1 MNDWEPFRQCTSYC
15 KYGALFRKNTSI
27 WTNIGVRLR
36 PTCTRT
42 DPCSELSREG
52 RHLFTA
58 QSGAHGTQIGMG
70 PAQNV
75 EGYPTGLVHDLL
87 GGVWGDT
94 CFNHSGIPEFEFPLH
109 VMTRSRRTAPVEEI
123 HQETAEGE
131 IISPELEEQLH
142 APDGDFSSDT
152 DSDLEGNAREAYR
165 HERRRWGTT
174 VFSAPQGDLQREL
187 RAAYGK
193 DVVYQTLVKQ
203 RQEGAEVSEDSNI
216 QATLERYRLDGHL
229 VRRRDD
235 GRIYIPSSPIL
246 IDHLVEAVHG
256 VGHFGLDK
264 CMRLLTKVAYW
275 PTMGKD
281 VATRI
286 GGCLACA
293 RFKVIRARR
302 HGELQPLPI
311 PEFPWESISVDW
323 ITGLPPVAKRL
334 GPRTMVTSKNVYIW
348 QEQAKVSALYGHKDV
363 VDSIFVITDRL
374 SKGVKLRAVS
384 KSTDHADVLECLAE
398 EVFRH
403 FGWPKDIASDNDVR
417 FLPEYRAY
425 LRAQGVDLHFTSAYH
440 PQAYGQAERS
450 NSTVMNVLRTLCN
463 GMPWSWPSVLP
474 HVEFAI
480 NATPAGHGETPFSL
494 FLSHPPRNPVEMALT
509 GPKPYRSSEVFYQT
523 LVKRRQEGTEVSEDS
538 DIQATLERYRLDGH
552 LVRRRDDGRI
562 YIPSS
567 PILIDHLVEAV
578 HGVGHF
584 GLDKCMRLPSKVA
597 YWTTMDK
604 DVVPQS
610 EVCMT
615 CARFNPDDGHL
626 EENIREG
633 PHLNRRSTMWTA
645 LALGMGGSI
654 GV

>member
-1 MNDWEPFRQCTSYC
+1 MYGVILYERQ
-15 KYGALFRKNTSI
+15 
-27 WTNIGVRLR
+27 
-36 PTCTRT
+36 
-42 DPCSELSREG
+42 
-52 RHLFTA
+52 
-58 QSGAHGTQIGMG
+58 
-70 PAQNV
+70 
-75 EGYPTGLVHDLL
+75 
-87 GGVWGDT
+87 
-94 CFNHSGIPEFEFPLH
+94 
-109 VMTRSRRTAPVEEI
+109 
-123 HQETAEGE
+123 
-131 IISPELEEQLH
+131 
-142 APDGDFSSDT
+142 
-152 DSDLEGNAREAYR
+152 
-165 HERRRWGTT
+165 RWGTT

-203 RQEGAEVSEDSNI
+203 RQEGAGVSEDSNI

-403 FGWPKDIASDNDVR
+403 FGWPKDMASDNDVR

-480 NATPAGHGETPFSL
+480 NAMPAGHGETPFSL
-494 FLSHPPRNPVEMALT
+494 FLSHPPRNPVEVALT
-509 GPKPYRSSEVFYQT
+509 GPKPYRSSETRDGGRQVPRLNSEAIQE
-523 LVKRRQEGTEVSEDS
+523 LVKSRLREEQKRQKRAYDARHTPLQLEPGDKVYLRRSAVSLGKKLVDEEKSAGNKILGPFLGPFSVIRRKSHTAQTYVLDVGTAGFGDTWHV
-538 DIQATLERYRLDGH
+538 LH
-552 LVRRRDDGRI
+552 LVKAKEQDSVFDL
-562 YIPSS
+562 SQ
-567 PILIDHLVEAV
+567 PINGDLIKPEAILARLK
-578 HGVGHF
+578 HDF
-584 GLDKCMRLPSKVA
+584 EDKCMYLVKWTGFVVPTWETKEDLNHSRTAYKVYEA
-597 YWTTMDK
+597 FVQEHGDAG
-604 DVVPQS
+604 DVVPEGTQPP
-610 EVCMT
+610 EVRE
-615 CARFNPDDGHL
+615 AL
-626 EENIREG
+626 E
-633 PHLNRRSTMWTA
+633 H
-645 LALGMGGSI
+645 
-654 GV
+654 VY